1 MDIIGIVSPIMIHIP
16 FLPSIINKYSNNS
29 YVVNLWIDLL
39 VNYIFTCII
48 KPKIKLAEYEYLITV
63 RRISSW

>member
-1 MDIIGIVSPIMIHIP
+1 MDIIGIVSPVMIHIP

-48 KPKIKLAEYEYLITV
+48 KPKIKLA
-63 RRISSW
+63 